1 MWIVSRLF
9 SIGWWLK
16 INQFGNIHTLL
27 EEKSAPASTAE

>member
-16 INQFGNIHTLL
+16 TNQFGNIHTLAGG
-27 EEKSAPASTAE
+27 KVRSGINS